1 MGPVGLLRGGHSR
14 GAFVQLGEA
23 GMGFPQ
29 VQGREGLKGDCVE
42 VLENTETMKM
52 SGNRCK
58 RYRASVNII

>member
-1 MGPVGLLRGGHSR
+1 M
-14 GAFVQLGEA
+14 QLGEA
-23 GMGFPQ
+23 GMGSPQ
-29 VQGREGLKGDCVE
+29 VQGGEGLKGDCVE